1 MSTGNPKILN
11 PQGWMLEI
19 PTVNHGSD
27 ADVLAC
33 CAPNAAHR
41 GRALGMREPRE
52 CWCSPA
58 GGARGCARDSAAE
71 SIHPPSWTSATSLRR
86 AETAGSAYRQRRC
99 FRCFLCWMN
108 ITFYHNLIWAYW

>member
-99 FRCFLCWMN
+99 SRCFLCWM
-108 ITFYHNLIWAYW
+108 